1 MYVYFSTSTAPYSG
15 RVQGLLYKTLSK
27 IHCPKCVY
35 SHTSGMC
42 LCVKERVFP
51 CRTYVRKTTCR
62 ATRLSSDGC
71 RLMASSSSTLLQ
83 TQGNPRLFGCKYD
96 CSLQGQCWSHSVKNP
111 YQIHQCQNSFLSSV
125 IMASCQNSIL
135 KKAKLRGLE
144 RWLKQLRALTVL
156 LEVLSSNPSNHMV
169 AHNHL

>member
-1 MYVYFSTSTAPYSG
+1 MVPWLYRKGNDPCIKRPHSDSFKTICSRFSILCHHLGLLNVGNVGMASFFFFFAYKQMYVYFSTSTAPYSG

-96 CSLQGQCWSHSVKNP
+96 CSLQGQC
-111 YQIHQCQNSFLSSV
+111 
-125 IMASCQNSIL
+125 
-135 KKAKLRGLE
+135 
-144 RWLKQLRALTVL
+144 
-156 LEVLSSNPSNHMV
+156 
-169 AHNHL
+169 